1 MGAKEP
7 PPAPAPATARNCT
20 CTFEQSWGY
29 FPFFLLKPWF
39 FWCIL
44 TSNSDLSWKVTLQIK
59 QVSWLLFSL
68 FDFSFFLTPVL
79 LAITMSL
86 FVWLLDS
93 SILIKFDCACVFRSC
108 WKIFYSVYFIWHLL
122 RTHSQNE
129 FDKIHSSISNFKAVL
144 WNKFTLYT
152 KIMTWNVSKYKFA
165 YSFTRFFH

>member
-1 MGAKEP
+1 M
-7 PPAPAPATARNCT
+7 
-20 CTFEQSWGY
+20 TFFISVEIDIS
-29 FPFFLLKPWF
+29 PFLLLKPWF